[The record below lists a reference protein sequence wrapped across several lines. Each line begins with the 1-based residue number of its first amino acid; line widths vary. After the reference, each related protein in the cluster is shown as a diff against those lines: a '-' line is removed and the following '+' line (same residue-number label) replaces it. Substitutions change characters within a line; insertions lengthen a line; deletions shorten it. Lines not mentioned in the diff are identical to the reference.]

1 MFDMAWTSTTVDTGA
16 WLDDW
21 AVQRCGGPD
30 AADAIAAWRLL
41 AATVYADR
49 SGEVYE
55 HHMAY
60 CPTWMPDGSGWDNQR
75 GSEHPSWSVNF

>member
-21 AVQRCGGPD
+21 AVQRCGGSD
-30 AADAIAAWRLL
+30 ASNAIAAWRLL
-41 AATVYADR
+41 ATTVYANR

-55 HHMAY
+55 HE
-60 CPTWMPDGSGWDNQR
+60 MPGGQYTNLQFQSTSLGLSDQWAQ
-75 GSEHPSWSVNF
+75 V